1 MIMQRRTFS
10 KLIVTA
16 AIALCSLSTFAAPI
30 KVACIG
36 DSITAGVGAKNRQTQ
51 AYPAQLQTQLGAGYE
66 VKNCGTSG
74 IQMQNYLAAKGLKWG
89 DQITA
94 FQPDI
99 VTIKLGTNDTK
110 GRKAD
115 EPENKAKFD
124 DAFRAASLGLIEF
137 LQGLESKPTIYLCY
151 PVPVFVDKWG
161 INEKGVVEDV
171 IPALKKIAAEKS
183 LPLIDLYRVME
194 GKGAL
199 VPDGIHPN
207 EVAYK
212 MLAETIAAEIA
223 SDPAVEDEAKT
234 PAKKE

>member
-1 MIMQRRTFS
+1 MKKTSFG
-10 KLIVTA
+10 KLIAITA
-16 AIALCSLSTFAAPI
+16 MLLVSVSTMAAPI

-36 DSITAGVGAKNRQTQ
+36 DSITAGVGAKDRKAQ
-51 AYPAQLQTQLGAGYE
+51 AYPAQLQTLLGAGYE

-89 DQITA
+89 DHITA

-110 GRKAD
+110 RRKGD
-115 EPENKAKFD
+115 DPENKAKFD

-137 LQGLESKPTIYLCY
+137 LQGLESKPSIYLCY
-151 PVPVFVDKWG
+151 PVPVFEDKWG
-161 INEKGVVEDV
+161 IHEKGIVEDV

-207 EVAYK
+207 GVAYK
-212 MLAETIAAEIA
+212 MLAETIAAAIA

-234 PAKKE
+234 PAKKK